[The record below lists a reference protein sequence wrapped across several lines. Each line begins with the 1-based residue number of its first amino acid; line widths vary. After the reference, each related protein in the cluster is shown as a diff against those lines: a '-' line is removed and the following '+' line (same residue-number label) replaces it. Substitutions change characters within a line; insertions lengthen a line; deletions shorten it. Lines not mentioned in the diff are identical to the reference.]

1 MLSRVLK
8 PKFIAAA
15 LLLAAATL
23 FCRLNFEV
31 PVLMYH
37 NVAQSNER
45 SSLYVSPGTFERQME
60 FLKLHRYN
68 VVPLA
73 ELFEM
78 LKAKKKIPPK
88 TVAITFDD
96 GFLDNFQ
103 NAFPVLRKM
112 GFPATI
118 FMITRNLNEKGWLS
132 EEDLR
137 ILDSSGI
144 AIGSHTVNHAYL
156 PDLRTDDVVFELEE
170 SKKKLERV
178 LDHPV
183 TLFSY
188 PAGGFNGYTRA
199 LVIEQGYAG
208 AVTTNRGLTKHD
220 PYALHRVKIT
230 EGKGSLFNFWLKVS
244 GLYQV
249 GKKRIRVDKPLALS
263 KGEHGS

>member
-1 MLSRVLK
+1 MRPRVLK
-8 PKFIAAA
+8 TKFLIPAVLFAGIFF
-15 LLLAAATL
+15 
-23 FCRLNFEV
+23 FCRSNFEV

-37 NVAQSNER
+37 NVAPAKDA
-45 SSLYVSPGTFERQME
+45 SSLNVTPETFERQME

-73 ELFEM
+73 DLFEM
-78 LKAKKKIPPK
+78 LKAKKKIPSK

-103 NAFPVLRKM
+103 YAFPVLRKM
-112 GFPATI
+112 DFPATI

-137 ILDSSGI
+137 ILDESGVT
-144 AIGSHTVNHAYL
+144 IGSHTMNHAYL
-156 PDLRTDDVVFELEE
+156 PDLKTDDVVFELEE

-220 PYALHRVKIT
+220 PYALHRVKIS
-230 EGKGSLFNFWLKVS
+230 EGGGSLFNFWIKTS
-244 GLYQV
+244 GLYHV
-249 GKKRIRVDKPLALS
+249 GKKRIRVDNPPTRS
-263 KGEHGS
+263 KDGHGA